1 MNLGFKLN
9 NHQKSNLAQI
19 IALILTTIILFTI
32 TLGIYKI
39 LNPQKIVKVIPHLH
53 LKTND
58 SMIYEFSIK
67 RFNKADTIF
76 ITQNKNRFFLIG
88 CSSYSETICNK
99 QQVEEQNYIIQELD
113 IVRLGDKFFI
123 KNISWINSL
132 TQEKTQ
138 HTLNNQQL
146 IDFHK
151 VKSEISK
158 LSIAVFLLFTC
169 GAFFLIIFG
178 GIYKILLSKLSIRP
192 TH

>member
-53 LKTND
+53 LKTNE

-76 ITQNKNRFFLIG
+76 ITQNKKRFF
-88 CSSYSETICNK
+88 
-99 QQVEEQNYIIQELD
+99 
-113 IVRLGDKFFI
+113 
-123 KNISWINSL
+123 SL
-132 TQEKTQ
+132 AVQAILKPFVVS
-138 HTLNNQQL
+138 NN
-146 IDFHK
+146 
-151 VKSEISK
+151 
-158 LSIAVFLLFTC
+158 
-169 GAFFLIIFG
+169 
-178 GIYKILLSKLSIRP
+178 
-192 TH
+192 